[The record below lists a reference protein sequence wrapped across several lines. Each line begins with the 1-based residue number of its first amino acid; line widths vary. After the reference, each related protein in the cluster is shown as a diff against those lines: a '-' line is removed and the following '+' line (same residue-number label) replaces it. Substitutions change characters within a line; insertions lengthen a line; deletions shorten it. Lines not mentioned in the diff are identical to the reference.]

1 MNPVPLFLLAISLLL
16 LLGGCGEREDAENK
30 PAKEEAP
37 VEDTTKEVSIDEIEE
52 RVGVSYAKGATEPF
66 TGTAIAYYSDGSK
79 KSEYPFV
86 NGKKHGTAIWHN
98 EDGSKRSEISHMDGK
113 KHGKWIGYRKDGSKS
128 SESVWE
134 NGKKISEKEF

>member
-1 MNPVPLFLLAISLLL
+1 MNFLSILIMCVATLFV
-16 LLGGCGEREDAENK
+16 GGCGDKEVVENK
-30 PAKEEAP
+30 PDKEEP
-37 VEDTTKEVSIDEIEE
+37 TEDTTREVLTEGIEE
-52 RVGVSYAKGATEPF
+52 RDGVSYVKEETEPF
-66 TGTAIAYYSDGSK
+66 TGKAIAYYLDGSK
-79 KSEYPFV
+79 KSEYPYV

-134 NGKKISEKEF
+134 NGKKISSRKF